1 MTGENVPKGQR
12 TRRRI
17 VERSA
22 PVFNTRGFFG
32 ASMSDLV
39 RETGLRKGGI
49 YNHFASKEELA
60 LESFDYAAGIMRARF
75 EAALAGKKS
84 AFERLYAI
92 VDVLGG
98 MVDDPPVA
106 GGCFVMNTAVEAAD
120 VHPVL
125 KERAG
130 KAMSDWLRLVGRT
143 VKDGVESGELS
154 RDADPRETASVVVA
168 TLEGALMLSR
178 LHGDPDHMRRAV
190 DHLKRHLGSLAVAP
204 DRR

>member
-1 MTGENVPKGQR
+1 MTGKGQR

-22 PVFNTRGFFG
+22 PVFNTRGFSG

-60 LESFDYAAGIMRARF
+60 LEAFDYAAGMMRARF
-75 EAALAGKKS
+75 EAALEGKEG
-84 AFERLYAI
+84 ALERLFAI

-98 MVDDPPVA
+98 LVDDPPVA
-106 GGCFVMNTAVEAAD
+106 GGCFVMNTAVESAD
-120 VHPVL
+120 AHPAL
-125 KERAG
+125 REKAG
-130 KAMSDWLRLVGRT
+130 GAMSDWLRLVGRVT
-143 VKDGVESGELS
+143 KDGMESGELS
-154 RDADPRETASVVVA
+154 PETDPRQTASVMVA

-178 LHGDPDHMRRAV
+178 LHDDPEHMRRAV
-190 DHLKRHLGSLAVAP
+190 EHLKRHLGSLARSPYREGVET
-204 DRR
+204 